1 MKELELK
8 QMFCKATDER
18 ALMAFSFKSMDYFYS
33 LVAKMTEK
41 DFLYNEHSTLFVL
54 LKSLLNKGIEK
65 FDLAMVIDVARNEG
79 CLQSIGGIDYIQS
92 ISNVSVSHGNFNIY
106 LDNVLEASTKY
117 KLHSLLKNGLAD
129 VVDNAKTDTKS
140 DELMGA
146 VENKILNLSTSS
158 KAIAE
163 PKDFAEGLA
172 EFIEERKE
180 NKIEQSGL
188 STGYTIL
195 DKQIDGLIPGTL
207 FVVSARLKEGKST
220 LLTNM
225 ALNAAYRLEK
235 TVLYIDTEMPFSQ
248 WRTRAIAALSGVK
261 ERDIIHGGY
270 SKENYSQ
277 IIEKCVRLVD
287 KGRLYHEYMPGY
299 SVDKVVALYKKYK
312 IKHNLGLIMFDY
324 LKEPDPTSTD
334 RSRKEYQLL
343 GDITTVL
350 KDLAGQLDIPAV
362 TAVQIN
368 RSGQIAD
375 SDRIARYGDVIAQWM
390 SKDTKELEEDGYQ
403 AGTHKLV
410 VRDTRRGGATP
421 EEGIGY
427 HFFKEQLFIK
437 EVGIENQKIDYSRLI
452 NKGTAYYDDNE
463 TL

>member
-8 QMFCKATDER
+8 QIFCKATDER
-18 ALMAFSFKSMDYFYS
+18 ALLAFSFTSMDYFYT
-33 LVAKMTEK
+33 LVSKMTEK
-41 DFLYNEHSTLFVL
+41 DFLYSDHSTLFVL

-65 FDLAMVIDVARNEG
+65 FDMAMVVDVARNEG

-92 ISNVSVSHGNFNIY
+92 INNIPVSTGNFNVY
-106 LDNVLEASTKY
+106 LENVLEASTKH
-117 KLHSLLKNGLAD
+117 KLHTLLKEGVAE
-129 VVDNAKTDTKS
+129 VVENAKTDKKS
-140 DELMGA
+140 SDLMGA
-146 VENKILNLSTSS
+146 VENKILDLSTDS
-158 KAIAE
+158 KAVIE

-180 NKIEQSGL
+180 NRIEQSGL

-207 FVVSARLKEGKST
+207 FIVSARLKDGKST
-220 LLTNM
+220 FLTNV

-261 ERDIIHGGY
+261 EREIIHGGY
-270 SKENYSQ
+270 SKEAYGK
-277 IIEKCVRLVD
+277 IVEKCIKLVE

-312 IKHNLGLIMFDY
+312 IKHDLGLIMFDY

-350 KDLAGQLDIPAV
+350 KDLAGQLEIPAV

-390 SKDTKELEEDGYQ
+390 SKDDEELEDGYKS
-403 AGTHKLV
+403 GTHKLV

-437 EVGIENQKIDYSRLI
+437 EVDLKDQTIDYSRLI
-452 NKGTAYYDDNE
+452 NKGTAYYDDN
-463 TL
+463 TIL